1 MKVKEVM
8 EYRLAFIN
16 NLLIQLF
23 AYTVTLI
30 NINLLLK
37 NVGRLNGWSFSEVLL
52 LWALNVLSY
61 GITGLFIYSGCGQL
75 ESFVQSGKFD
85 RYLTKPK
92 SVFWCY
98 MMDHI
103 NPVFCLHIMF
113 SIVILIYTFQMNNV
127 ELYPLRALQ
136 ILVLLACAVCIQAC
150 VMIVMASF
158 SFWIVKSGNIVNTA
172 VYGLRNFTTYPLSIY
187 GKGLKFV
194 LVFIVPYAFV
204 SYFPALCILDKA
216 GNSYESAFIILE
228 PVFTVIFIIIT
239 RTFWNLSMKKY
250 SSTGN

>member
-1 MKVKEVM
+1 
-8 EYRLAFIN
+8 
-16 NLLIQLF
+16 
-23 AYTVTLI
+23 
-30 NINLLLK
+30 
-37 NVGRLNGWSFSEVLL
+37 
-52 LWALNVLSY
+52 
-61 GITGLFIYSGCGQL
+61 
-75 ESFVQSGKFD
+75 
-85 RYLTKPK
+85 
-92 SVFWCY
+92 
-98 MMDHI
+98 
-103 NPVFCLHIMF
+103 
-113 SIVILIYTFQMNNV
+113 MNSV
-127 ELYPLRALQ
+127 ELYPLREMQ
-136 ILVLLACAVCIQAC
+136 ILVLLYCAVCIQAC

-216 GNSYESAFIILE
+216 GNSYESAFITLE